1 MTSRVHPEQ
10 VFAHDTGGPKNRPGV
25 SNVVRV
31 GGALETAIKWI
42 TEVPAALL
50 LVAEVVLLLTNV
62 TCRYVL
68 QNPLI
73 WGDELA
79 SILFIWLS
87 MLGAVVALRRGE
99 HMRLTMFVA
108 RMSPQNRAFAETLGN
123 FVVMTFVLLLV
134 RPAADWAMDEWIIR
148 TPALDLP
155 NAVPAAAIPVAAAL
169 MLVLAVTRL
178 LERSSLRDCVKAFAL
193 VGGVAVS
200 LYFAR
205 QALAP
210 LTAVSLILFFA
221 VGVIAIIC
229 LGVPIMVAF
238 GVCTFAYLA
247 TVTGAPLTIVVSTM
261 NQGMSSLVLLAVPLF
276 ILLGALMEAMG
287 LAEAMIRFLAS
298 LIGHKRGGLAYVLI
312 GAMYLVSGIS
322 GSKVADMAALAPGL
336 FPEMKKRG
344 ANEGDLVAMLSSAA
358 AMSETI
364 PPSLV
369 LITIGSVTGVSIAA
383 LFTGGFM
390 PAVVGAVALAAV
402 VWFKSRKEILQGVQ
416 RASRAEIGRAFLI
429 SLPALALPF
438 VIRGAVVEGIATAT
452 EVATIGVAYTCVVGL
467 LLYRRFDW
475 SRLYPI
481 LVEAASLSGAILIII
496 GCATAMGWAL
506 TQSGFSAQLATL
518 MMAAPGGTLGFLAI
532 SAITFVMLGSFLEGI
547 PAIVLFGP
555 LLFPI
560 ARAMGISDVHYAVV
574 VVFAMG
580 LGLFAPPLGLGF
592 YAACAVSKVDPSTA
606 MRRVWPYLGALA
618 TALIV
623 IVLVP
628 WVSVGFLHAK

>member
-10 VFAHDTGGPKNRPGV
+10 VFAHDMGAPKERHAA
-25 SNVVRV
+25 SKVVRV
-31 GGALETAIKWI
+31 GSTLDTAIKWI

-62 TCRYVL
+62 FCRYVL
-68 QNPLI
+68 QDPLI

-99 HMRLTMFVA
+99 HMRLTMFVD
-108 RMSPQNRAFAETLGN
+108 RMSPQNRAFAETVGN
-123 FVVMTFVLLLV
+123 FIVMTFVLLLV
-134 RPAADWAMDEWIIR
+134 RPATDWAMNEWIIS
-148 TPALDLP
+148 TPALELP
-155 NAVPAAAIPVAAAL
+155 NTIPAAAIPVAAAL
-169 MLVLAVTRL
+169 MLVLAITRL
-178 LERSSLRDCVKAFAL
+178 LERSSLRDCLKAFAL
-193 VGGVAVS
+193 VAGVAIA
-200 LYFAR
+200 LYIAR

-210 LTAVSLILFFA
+210 LTALSLVLFFA
-221 VGVIAIIC
+221 VGVITIIC

-261 NQGMSSLVLLAVPLF
+261 NQGMSSLILLAVPLF

-298 LIGHKRGGLAYVLI
+298 LIGHRRGGLAYVLI

-390 PAVVGAVALAAV
+390 PAVVGAIALAAV
-402 VWFKSRKEILQGVQ
+402 VWFKSRKESLQGVQ
-416 RASRAEIGRAFLI
+416 RASWGEVGRAFLI

-438 VIRGAVVEGIATAT
+438 VIRAAVVEGIATAT
-452 EVATIGVAYTCVVGL
+452 EVATIGVAYTCAVGL

-506 TQSGFSAQLATL
+506 TQSGFSAQLASM
-518 MMAAPGGTLGFLAI
+518 MMAAPGGKLGFLAI

-560 ARAMGISDVHYAVV
+560 ARAMGISDVHYAMV

-592 YAACAVSKVDPSTA
+592 YAACAVSKVDPSAA

-618 TALIV
+618 AALVV

-628 WVSVGFLHAK
+628 WVSVGFLYVK

>member
-1 MTSRVHPEQ
+1 MTSQVHPEQ
-10 VFAHDTGGPKNRPGV
+10 VFTHDIGLPEDRFATSKLARIG
-25 SNVVRV
+25 S
-31 GGALETAIKWI
+31 ALETTIKWM
-42 TEVPAALL
+42 TEVPAAILL
-50 LVAEVVLLLTNV
+50 LAEVLLLLANV
-62 TCRYVL
+62 TCRYIFAA
-68 QNPLI
+68 PLI

-99 HMRLTMFVA
+99 HMRLSMFVA
-108 RMSPQNRAFAETLGN
+108 RMTPRNRAFAETLGQ
-123 FVVMTFVLLLV
+123 FIVMTFVLLLV
-134 RPAADWAMDEWIIR
+134 RPATEWAMDEWIIS

-155 NAVPAAAIPVAAAL
+155 NAIPAAAIPVAAAL
-169 MLVLAVTRL
+169 MLALAVTRL
-178 LERSSLRDCVKAFAL
+178 LERSSLRDCAKSFVL
-193 VGGVAVS
+193 VAVIAAV

-210 LTAVSLILFFA
+210 LTAISLILFFA
-221 VGVIAIIC
+221 VGVITIIL

-261 NQGMSSLVLLAVPLF
+261 NQGMSSLILLAVPLF

-312 GAMYLVSGIS
+312 AAMYLVSGIS

-402 VWFKSRKEILQGVQ
+402 IWYKSRNEILHGVQ
-416 RASRAEIGRAFLI
+416 RASRAEFVRALLV

-438 VIRGAVVEGIATAT
+438 VIRAAVVEGVATAT
-452 EVATIGVAYTCVVGL
+452 EVATIGIAYTCAVGL

-475 SRLYPI
+475 RRLYPI
-481 LVEAASLSGAILIII
+481 LVETASLSGAILIII
-496 GCATAMGWAL
+496 GSATAMGWAL
-506 TQSGFSAQLATL
+506 TQSGFSANLASL
-518 MMAAPGGTLGFLAI
+518 MMAAPGGKLGFLAI
-532 SAITFVMLGSFLEGI
+532 SAVTFVVLGSFLEGI

-560 ARAMGISDVHYAVV
+560 ARAMGISDVHYAMV

-618 TALIV
+618 AALIV